1 MLARYRQKKWQHYAK
16 EKLVMPLSKP
26 VITTGPV
33 MSRLCLLCFP
43 FIFSSPSLFIQLS
56 GSGPKRSKR
65 EAVGDHSAQP
75 LTETQ
80 KSITLVSPRKETY
93 LLVSGVGSAL
103 SPHSVHS
110 ESHARDGRQRLP
122 IPWESGTAVAECYE
136 EPFLRAN
143 GMYYSGSA
151 ADWDAAVPRAQRL
164 E

>member
-1 MLARYRQKKWQHYAK
+1 MLARYRQKKWQHYAE

-43 FIFSSPSLFIQLS
+43 FIFSSPSLFVQLS
-56 GSGPKRSKR
+56 ESGPKRSKR

-80 KSITLVSPRKETY
+80 KSITISHRKETY
-93 LLVSGVGSAL
+93 MLVSGGGSAL
-103 SPHSVHS
+103 SLDIVHW
-110 ESHARDGRQRLP
+110 ESHTWNGRQRLP
-122 IPWESGTAVAECYE
+122 IPWESCTAVAKCYE

-143 GMYYSGSA
+143 GMYFSGSS
-151 ADWDAAVPRAQRL
+151 ADRDAAVPRAQRL